1 MFGII
6 IAAVAT
12 VLCGITCLIHAIDK
26 NFMLAFLFGLLSL
39 LNLIIFID
47 DIQKYNEPKELHR
60 SQIED
65 VVKYDVDTITTI
77 SGRDTTRTYTIYYYK
92 Y

>member
-6 IAAVAT
+6 IAVVAT
-12 VLCGITCLIHAIDK
+12 VLCGITCLINAIEK

-39 LNLIIFID
+39 LNLIILID

-77 SGRDTTRTYTIYYYK
+77 SGRDTTKTYTIYYYK